1 MNQQLFQKYTDLLI
15 VLKPKAEKL
24 RISTDSTDAFQTGS
38 ENLLNSSWLFLLFF
52 DRKTKKF

>member
-1 MNQQLFQKYTDLLI
+1 MNQQFFQKYTDLLI

-24 RISTDSTDAFQTGS
+24 RISTDAFQTGS